1 MDDKNVVKKR
11 VTLAIAF
18 AVFVVVVIAVILLI
32 KPVMS
37 KVQENRTAKV
47 SQETAQEAEEFLKT
61 KYPEVVIEKCE
72 MYVKEHK
79 PQENTQYISSKS
91 IDTEYS
97 YASYVFYGTMD
108 TPDAKGDSVIIYM
121 SDSGKSP
128 YYAVKDGTNKDD
140 AKWQMSI
147 VQNKSGNAKTWDY
160 AIIGIYLLI
169 INVVTFALY
178 GIDKW
183 KAIHNKWRIREATL
197 LITALIG
204 GSLGAFIAMQM
215 FRHKTKKWYF
225 KYTVPAMLVVHV
237 VGMIL
242 LVVKL

>member
-18 AVFVVVVIAVILLI
+18 AVFIVVVIAVILLI

-61 KYPEVVIEKCE
+61 KYPEVVIEKRE
-72 MYVKEHK
+72 MYVEEHK

-128 YYAVKDGTNKDD
+128 YYTVKDSTDKDD

-147 VQNKSGNAKTWDY
+147 VQNKLGNAKTWDY
-160 AIIGIYLLI
+160 AFIGIYLLI

-237 VGMIL
+237 VGMII